1 MSAPR
6 SEWRGGP
13 VLTPVRSIMDT
24 GIKVGNVA
32 VLIEVIDIDR
42 DAARETFQRTTAQL
56 SIMLNAHFERVNTA
70 NPKD

>member
-1 MSAPR
+1 
-6 SEWRGGP
+6 
-13 VLTPVRSIMDT
+13 MDT